1 MMEKSLLEILAIFF
15 SIALL
20 AGWASFWIVQVID
33 VMEFLEMAYG

>member
-1 MMEKSLLEILAIFF
+1 MKRPWLEILAILF

-20 AGWASFWIVQVID
+20 GGWTSFWIVQVID